1 LQLGIAAMLGQSSRA
16 LRIID
21 GLREEGVDATLVLWG
36 VNKDLQ
42 WLARVAASTAKGQS
56 VDSAMQSA
64 GVWRPRQTAMKQAL
78 QRLKLTPLRALLF
91 DAAQVDA
98 AIKGVNRRDP
108 WVELR
113 GLVARMAG
121 VKLLRAKVA

>member
-1 LQLGIAAMLGQSSRA
+1 ML
-16 LRIID
+16 
-21 GLREEGVDATLVLWG
+21 V
-36 VNKDLQ
+36 
-42 WLARVAASTAKGQS
+42 
-56 VDSAMQSA
+56 
-64 GVWRPRQTAMKQAL
+64 
-78 QRLKLTPLRALLF
+78 

-121 VKLLRAKVA
+121 LKLARPKVA